1 MQTVKEIE
9 TRGGQSERVESSIW
23 NPRRREREKGRGAR
37 FEDTMAENFPEL
49 VKDTSP
55 QTQAQ

>member
-1 MQTVKEIE
+1 MEDRV
-9 TRGGQSERVESSIW
+9 RGSSHLFGI
-23 NPRRREREKGRGAR
+23 PEEEREKGRGAR

-55 QTQAQ
+55 QTEAQ